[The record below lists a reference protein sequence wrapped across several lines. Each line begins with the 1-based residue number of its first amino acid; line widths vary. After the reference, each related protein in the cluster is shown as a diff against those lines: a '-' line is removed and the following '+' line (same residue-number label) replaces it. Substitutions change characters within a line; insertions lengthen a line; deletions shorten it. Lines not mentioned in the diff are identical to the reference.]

1 MTYPETPPGLSRDD
15 CSPASDEI
23 SQHKMHKPFSE
34 DSPMIIATTH
44 KNTDFDGL
52 ASVIAATILYP
63 GCIGVVPKMTNKN
76 VERFLSTHKTAF
88 NLILPNEVQPEE
100 VTKLIVVDT
109 DQWQR
114 LDRMDKL
121 AKKSGLE
128 IDLWD
133 HHMMAGG
140 DIEGTWVCKERI
152 GATVTLF
159 AREMQKRG
167 IHLQPL
173 DSTVMLIGLYEDT
186 GHLSFPGTTAD
197 DARAAAYLLENKAD
211 LNVAGFFLNPPYE
224 ENQKEILFEM
234 MKQTEKLTIA
244 GHSVGFN
251 HITLDKKVP
260 NLATVV
266 NMYRKIVNVDAL
278 FVVFSSDG
286 RNAIIGRSGVDAIDI
301 GQILSLFGGGGHS
314 GAGSATVKDADMSVE
329 TIFEKISTVLAAGSA
344 ENIHI
349 ADIMS
354 FPVISVTPETPMRE
368 VQALMTSNKIRGL
381 MVMDG
386 DVIEGI
392 IVLWDLK
399 KVKKDSQWDSPVKAF
414 MARKILSISPG
425 DSPTVAARIMIENDV
440 GHLPVVQD
448 GKMIG
453 IVTRTDI
460 LTYYYDLLP
469 D

>member
-1 MTYPETPPGLSRDD
+1 ML
-15 CSPASDEI
+15 
-23 SQHKMHKPFSE
+23 
-34 DSPMIIATTH
+34 IATTH

-63 GCIGVVPKMTNKN
+63 GCIGVIPKMTNKN

-88 NLILPNEVQPEE
+88 NLILPNEIQPDE

-109 DQWQR
+109 DQWHR

-121 AKKSGLE
+121 AKKEGLE
-128 IDLWD
+128 LDLWD

-140 DIEGTWVCKERI
+140 DIQASWSRKERI
-152 GATVTLF
+152 GSTVTLF

-167 IHLQPL
+167 IQLTPL

-186 GHLSFPGTTAD
+186 GYLSFPGTTAD
-197 DARAAAYLLENKAD
+197 DARAAAYLLDNKAD

-234 MKQTEKLTIA
+234 MKKTEKKMIF
-244 GHSVGFN
+244 GHSIGFN
-251 HITLDKKVP
+251 HLTLDKKVP

-278 FVVFSSDG
+278 FVIFTSDD
-286 RNAIIGRSGVDAIDI
+286 RHSIIGRSGVESIDI
-301 GQILSLFGGGGHS
+301 GLILSMFGGGGH
-314 GAGSATVKDADMSVE
+314 GAAGSATVKDLEMTVE
-329 TIFEKISTVLAAGSA
+329 KIFEKITTAIVANSS
-344 ENIHI
+344 ESIHI

-354 FPVISVTPETPMRE
+354 FPVISVTPETPMRD
-368 VQALMTSNKIRGL
+368 VQLLMADHKIRGI
-381 MVMDG
+381 MVTDG
-386 DVIEGI
+386 DVIQGI

-414 MARKILSISPG
+414 MARNILTIGPG
-425 DSPTVAARIMIENDV
+425 DSPSVAARIMIEKDV

-469 D
+469 E

>member
-1 MTYPETPPGLSRDD
+1 ML
-15 CSPASDEI
+15 
-23 SQHKMHKPFSE
+23 
-34 DSPMIIATTH
+34 IATTH

-52 ASVIAATILYP
+52 ASIIAATILYP

-76 VERFLSTHKTAF
+76 VEQFLSTHKTAF
-88 NLILPNEVQPEE
+88 NLILPHEVVHDT

-121 AKKSGLE
+121 ARREDLE

-133 HHMMAGG
+133 HHMIAGG
-140 DIEGTWVCKERI
+140 DIQAAWSCKERV

-159 AREMQKRG
+159 AREMRRRG
-167 IHLQPL
+167 MQLTPL
-173 DSTVMLIGLYEDT
+173 DSTVLLIGLYEDT
-186 GHLSFPGTTAD
+186 GHLSFPSTTAE
-197 DARAAAYLLENKAD
+197 DARAAAYLLDNRAD

-234 MKQTEKLTIA
+234 MKKTEKLRVF
-244 GHSVGFN
+244 GHTVGFN
-251 HITLDKKVP
+251 HVTLNKKVP
-260 NLATVV
+260 NLAAVV

-278 FVVFSSDG
+278 FVIFSSDD
-286 RNAIIGRSGVDAIDI
+286 RHSIIGRSGVESIDI
-301 GQILSLFGGGGHS
+301 GQVLSMFGGGGHS
-314 GAGSATVKDADMSVE
+314 GAGSATVKMAEM
-329 TIFEKISTVLAAGSA
+329 SA
-344 ENIHI
+344 EGIIGRITAVLTASSSESVRI

-354 FPVISVTPETPMRE
+354 FPVISVSPDTPMRE
-368 VQALMTSNKIRGL
+368 VQALMTSHKIRGV
-381 MVMDG
+381 MVVENG
-386 DVIEGI
+386 AILGI

-399 KVKKDSQWDSPVKAF
+399 KVKKDSQWNSPVKAF
-414 MARKILSISPG
+414 MARKILSIGPA
-425 DSPTVAARIMIENDV
+425 DSPSVAARIMIENDV

-469 D
+469 E

>member
-1 MTYPETPPGLSRDD
+1 ML
-15 CSPASDEI
+15 
-23 SQHKMHKPFSE
+23 
-34 DSPMIIATTH
+34 IATTH

-63 GCIGVVPKMTNKN
+63 GCVGVVPKMTNKN

-88 NLILPNEVQPEE
+88 NLILPHEVRHEE
-100 VTKLIVVDT
+100 VKKLVVVDT

-121 AKKSGLE
+121 AKRTDLDIE
-128 IDLWD
+128 IWD
-133 HHMMAGG
+133 HHMMTGG
-140 DIEGTWVCKERI
+140 DIQATWSCKERI
-152 GATVTLF
+152 GSTVTLF

-167 IHLQPL
+167 IALTAL

-186 GHLSFPGTTAD
+186 GHLTFPSTKAE
-197 DARAAAYLLENKAD
+197 DARAAAFLLDNHAD

-224 ENQKEILFEM
+224 ENQKEILFQM
-234 MKQTEKLTIA
+234 MKKTEKHTIS
-244 GHSVGFN
+244 GHTVGFN
-251 HITLDKKVP
+251 HVTLDKKVP
-260 NLATVV
+260 NLAAVV

-278 FVVFSSDG
+278 FVIFSSDD
-286 RNAIIGRSGVDAIDI
+286 RHSVIGRSGVDAIDV
-301 GQILSLFGGGGHS
+301 GQVLSIFGGGGHG
-314 GAGSATVKDADMSVE
+314 GAGSATVKMAE
-329 TIFEKISTVLAAGSA
+329 TSA
-344 ENIHI
+344 EEIKNNILSQLQAKGTESI
-349 ADIMS
+349 RISDIMS
-354 FPVISVTPETPMRE
+354 FPVISIGPETPMRE
-368 VQALMTSNKIRGL
+368 VQTLMASKKIRGV
-381 MVMDG
+381 MVVDNEE
-386 DVIEGI
+386 IQGI

-414 MARKILSISPG
+414 MARNILTIGPG
-425 DSPTVAARIMIENDV
+425 DSPSVAARLMIENDV
-440 GHLPVVQD
+440 GHLPVVQE

>member
-1 MTYPETPPGLSRDD
+1 ML
-15 CSPASDEI
+15 
-23 SQHKMHKPFSE
+23 
-34 DSPMIIATTH
+34 IATTH

-88 NLILPNEVQPEE
+88 KLILPQEVNEAE
-100 VTKLIVVDT
+100 VSKLIVVDT

-114 LDRMDKL
+114 LDRLDKL
-121 AKKSGLE
+121 AKKEDLE

-133 HHMMAGG
+133 HHMMTGG
-140 DIEGTWVCKERI
+140 DIQATWTCKERI
-152 GATVTLF
+152 GSTVTLF
-159 AREMQKRG
+159 ARELQKRG
-167 IHLQPL
+167 IELTPL

-197 DARAAAYLLENKAD
+197 DARAAAYLLDNKAD

-234 MKQTEKLTIA
+234 MKEAQKRSFY
-244 GHSVGFN
+244 GHSIGFN

-260 NLATVV
+260 NLAAVV
-266 NMYRKIVNVDAL
+266 NMYRKIINVDAL

-286 RNAIIGRSGVDAIDI
+286 RHSIIGRSGVDSIDV
-301 GQILSLFGGGGHS
+301 GQILSMFGGGGHS
-314 GAGSATVKDADMSVE
+314 AAGSASVKETEMSVQS
-329 TIFEKISTVLAAGSA
+329 IFEKIDTALASTGTES
-344 ENIHI
+344 IHV

-354 FPVISVTPETPMRE
+354 FPVISVSPETPMRE
-368 VQALMTSNKIRGL
+368 VQTLMTNNKIRGV
-381 MVMDG
+381 MVTED
-386 DVIEGI
+386 DNIQGI

-414 MARKILSISPG
+414 MARNILTIEPG
-425 DSPTVAARIMIENDV
+425 DSPSVAARIMIEKDV

-469 D
+469 E